1 MSDSDLYQEMILD
14 HYRNP
19 RNRKKLEP
27 HTHDAEGHNPLCG
40 DELEIFIDIKD
51 GIIVD
56 ITFEAEGCAI
66 SQASASMMTE
76 SLKGKTLEEAM
87 AIYGKMHR
95 VMTGKDPEAGDE
107 MVTLGKLEAL
117 SGVAEF
123 PLRVKC
129 ASLAWHTMKAAI
141 DRGESVTTEL

>member
-1 MSDSDLYQEMILD
+1 MSDNNELYQEMILD

-19 RNRKKLEP
+19 RNRKKLEL

-40 DELEIFIDIKD
+40 DELEVFLIIEDGKIKD
-51 GIIVD
+51 IS
-56 ITFEAEGCAI
+56 FEAEGCAI

-95 VMTGKDPEAGDE
+95 VMTGKDLEKGDE
-107 MVTLGKLEAL
+107 AIELGKLEVL

-141 DRGESVTTEL
+141 DRGESVTTE